1 MLFYDLLSRCRCKIM
16 LHYVTFAISK
26 MLILEL
32 FDLQQQQ
39 KIQPSVHPSIT
50 VNRFRLIN

>member
-1 MLFYDLLSRCRCKIM
+1 MLFYALLSKRKII
-16 LHYVTFAISK
+16 LHYVTYAVSK
-26 MLILEL
+26 ILILEL

-39 KIQPSVHPSIT
+39 KIQPSVHPSAT

>member
-1 MLFYDLLSRCRCKIM
+1 MLFYALLSKRKIM
-16 LHYVTFAISK
+16 LHYVTYAISK
-26 MLILEL
+26 ILILEL

-39 KIQPSVHPSIT
+39 KIQLSVHPSIT